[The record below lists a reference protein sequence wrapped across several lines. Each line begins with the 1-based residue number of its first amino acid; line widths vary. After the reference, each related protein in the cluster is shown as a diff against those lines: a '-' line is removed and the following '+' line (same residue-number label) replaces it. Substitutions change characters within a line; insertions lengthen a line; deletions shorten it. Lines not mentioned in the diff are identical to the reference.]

1 MNKYEK
7 EEIATLPEQY
17 KPMGAWGYWGW
28 SFLFSIPLIGFIILI
43 ATAIGSTNIN
53 RRSYARSYFC
63 GLLIALVLIVVMVVL
78 VIFVFPGLMEYFQ
91 QLMDYVMQQQ

>member
-1 MNKYEK
+1 MNKYER
-7 EEIATLPEQY
+7 EEVSALPEKY

-63 GLLIALVLIVVMVVL
+63 GFFIAVL
-78 VIFVFPGLMEYFQ
+78 VVAGLVALAIFVFPEIMEYVELLLALVIQ
-91 QLMDYVMQQQ
+91 PE

>member
-1 MNKYEK
+1 MNKYER
-7 EEIATLPEQY
+7 EEISALPEKY

-63 GLLIALVLIVVMVVL
+63 GIFIAIVL
-78 VIFVFPGLMEYFQ
+78 VATIVALAIFVFPEIMEYFMMLA
-91 QLMDYVMQQQ
+91 QLFAFPL

>member
-1 MNKYEK
+1 MNKYER
-7 EEIATLPEQY
+7 EEVSALPEKY

-63 GLLIALVLIVVMVVL
+63 GFFIAVL
-78 VIFVFPGLMEYFQ
+78 VVAGIVALAIFVFPEIMEYVELLLALVIQ
-91 QLMDYVMQQQ
+91 PE

>member
-1 MNKYEK
+1 MNKYER

-28 SFLFSIPLIGFIILI
+28 SFLFAIPVIGLIILI
-43 ATAIGSTNIN
+43 ATAIGSTNVN

-63 GLLIALVLIVVMVVL
+63 GLLIALVLIAIVVVL
-78 VIFVFPGLMEYFQ
+78 AIFVFPELISAYLEALLEIIMTA
-91 QLMDYVMQQQ
+91 